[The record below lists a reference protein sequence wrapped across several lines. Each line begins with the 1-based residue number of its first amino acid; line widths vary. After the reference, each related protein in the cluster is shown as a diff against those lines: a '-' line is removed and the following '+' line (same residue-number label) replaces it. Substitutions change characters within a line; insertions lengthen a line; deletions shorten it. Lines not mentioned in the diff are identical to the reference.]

1 MAPQSA
7 QTDALRARD
16 LFLYAMKNG
25 VSVVIGG
32 HDVRVVGVAHEDVGA
47 LLSSAKHRRKREGSL
62 FWNILKKKIAAKFE
76 KIGVKLV
83 PSHQLY
89 RAV

>member
-16 LFLYAMKNG
+16 LFLYAMKKG

-32 HDVRVVGVAHEDVGA
+32 HVVEVVTGVHQVVGAQLDC
-47 LLSSAKHRRKREGSL
+47 AKYTRDKTERGRLVFENWKE
-62 FWNILKKKIAAKFE
+62 KKWRQI
-76 KIGVKLV
+76 
-83 PSHQLY
+83 
-89 RAV
+89 